1 MQVFLTEWFVM
12 LPGSLAAFAAFE
24 RNFPISFFP
33 SAAFGY
39 QICELGRRW
48 WLIGRKN
55 GESGCF
61 ISRGRCSEKARYNWF
76 IFSCLCFGIKGPLML
91 TVAMSGFRPSFSFPQ
106 QQFAASFGVFTEHY
120 ITPFQLS
127 RFVTRSKA
135 KMQGKNPP
143 NGPLEN
149 FWVLFPEQT

>member
-1 MQVFLTEWFVM
+1 M
-12 LPGSLAAFAAFE
+12 LGKSSIQLDRAP
-24 RNFPISFFP
+24 
-33 SAAFGY
+33 
-39 QICELGRRW
+39 
-48 WLIGRKN
+48 
-55 GESGCF
+55 
-61 ISRGRCSEKARYNWF
+61 F
-76 IFSCLCFGIKGPLML
+76 IFSCLRFGIKGPLML